1 MQCLSTFI
9 IISRSILKVRESV
22 LINNWENIIS
32 YWEKFQ
38 QSKTLANNFGLF
50 QIQLGGLRE
59 AQLQENFAIFTFIY
73 VLNSLNW
80 HKVLIWTYFFF
91 LKTCNLIINRLP
103 LLPINIVCL
112 KELSSR
118 SKKIYEIKGTSKF
131 LISQLCSELGKI
143 ESTT

>member
-32 YWEKFQ
+32 YWEEFQ

-50 QIQLGGLRE
+50 QIQLADLRA

-73 VLNSLNW
+73 ALNSLN
-80 HKVLIWTYFFF
+80 
-91 LKTCNLIINRLP
+91 
-103 LLPINIVCL
+103 
-112 KELSSR
+112 
-118 SKKIYEIKGTSKF
+118 
-131 LISQLCSELGKI
+131 
-143 ESTT
+143 